1 MNRRNTLSILLLTA
15 MLAQLAACGGAAES
29 TDTTAAGAADTTAA
43 ETTAPAEY
51 EKPDVDYG
59 GKTFTIASFNFDMNY
74 VVSDYTLISHEE
86 ESGDVINDS
95 IVQMTR
101 QVEEALNIKLEFFE
115 MLNADRNNVEKITTP
130 IYAGEDEIQL
140 AMPLTVGLAKLLA
153 VPSMLTDLKDIPTLD
168 LTHSWW
174 DQNSIEEYNIGG
186 KQYTAVGDI
195 CFFAK
200 AAPIVNFFNKQLLAE
215 HKLENPYQLVYDGK
229 WTLDKMIEMS
239 TAAARDLN
247 GNQEV
252 DIDDCFGL
260 IGERSGVPYFMVGCG
275 VDFSKRGKDDT
286 IEMTLY
292 SEHATNVLEKLIPFM
307 RTKNICMNDTD
318 WKHDVS
324 VFTEVFTPTFMGNRS
339 LFFSNQLLMA
349 LDFRAMEADFGVLPM
364 PKYDAAQK
372 EYHST
377 TNTYWRDNVVVPVTN
392 GDLEMTG
399 HVIDAMGYYSQQL
412 VTPAFI
418 DTTVLG
424 KSVRDDDS
432 ANMIQI
438 IYDTMQ
444 YDIARLFDWGG
455 IRDKLMKMFDAASTN
470 FASEYAAI
478 EPNIKAA
485 MEKTMEELL
494 DK

>member
-1 MNRRNTLSILLLTA
+1 MKRRNTLSILLLTA

-59 GKTFTIASFNFDMNY
+59 GKTFTIASFNFTMNY
-74 VVSDYTLISHEE
+74 NISNYTMISHEE
-86 ESGDVINDS
+86 ESGDVINDA

-101 QVEEALNIKLEFFE
+101 QVEEDLNIKLEMFE
-115 MLNADRNNVEKITTP
+115 MSNDDRNKIDKITTP

-153 VPSMLTDLKDIPTLD
+153 IPSMLTDLGEIPTLD
-168 LTHSWW
+168 LSHSWW

-200 AAPIVNFFNKQLLAE
+200 AAPIVNFFNKQMLE
-215 HKLENPYQLVYDGK
+215 ENKLEDPYQLVYDGK
-229 WTLDKMIEMS
+229 WTLDKMIELS

-247 GNQEV
+247 GNQTV
-252 DIDDCFGL
+252 DIDDCFGI

-275 VDFSKRGKDDT
+275 IDYSTRDKDDK
-286 IEMTLY
+286 IELTFY
-292 SEHATNVLEKLIPFM
+292 SERATSVLEKLIPFM
-307 RTKNICMNDTD
+307 RTSNVCMNDSD

-324 VFTEVFTPTFMGNRS
+324 VFTEVFTPTFMENRA

-349 LDFRAMEADFGVLPM
+349 LDFRAMQADFGTLPM
-364 PKYDAAQK
+364 PKLDESQK
-372 EYHST
+372 EYYST

-399 HVIDAMGYYSQQL
+399 HVLDAMGYYSQQL

-438 IYDTMQ
+438 IYDSMV
-444 YDIARLFDWGG
+444 YDVARLFDWGG
-455 IRDKLMKMFDAASTN
+455 VHNMLMKMFDNSNTN
-470 FASEYAAI
+470 LASEYAAI

-494 DK
+494 DN